1 MNITVYCSS
10 SGALE
15 PHFAE
20 GARTVGSDL
29 AAAGLTMVYGG
40 GSAGLMGECARA
52 AKAAGGRV
60 IGIITGKLDALEHG
74 WRGCDELEIVESMP
88 ERRTRMMDLADGYV
102 VLPGGLGTYEEFF
115 EVLVSRQLGDHSAPI
130 VIVNHDGYYEPL
142 IAMIEHGI
150 KHNFIR
156 PAIRETLVVVDTAEF
171 AVQAL
176 LSHEAPAHDP
186 SRFLFLPE
194 DVEREKQEALA
205 LAS

>member
-20 GARTVGSDL
+20 GARVVGSAL

-40 GSAGLMGECARA
+40 GSTGLMGECARA

-60 IGIITGKLDALEHG
+60 IGITTGKLDSLEHG
-74 WRGCDELEIVESMP
+74 WRGCDELQVVETMP
-88 ERRTRMMDLADGYV
+88 ERKTRMMDLAEGYV

-115 EVLVSRQLGDHSAPI
+115 EVLVARQLGDHSSPI
-130 VIVNHDGYYEPL
+130 VIVNHDGYYSPL

-150 KHNFIR
+150 EHRFIR
-156 PAIRETLVVVDTAEF
+156 PAIREALVVVDAAEF
-171 AVQAL
+171 AVEAL
-176 LSHEAPAHDP
+176 LSHEAPPHNP

-194 DVEREKQEALA
+194 DVEREKREALR